1 MDIIKDYIRIF
12 LNAAGGDLSNLVI
25 YIAIVLVF
33 IIGLLYCI
41 APVLGNRRRLRRA
54 VSTIK
59 AGKNAKRSW
68 QEDEFFG
75 KGGLMAHWSA
85 SLNNLF
91 FADGSYH
98 NASNVEDFINEETV
112 IYGPGRSAFADAV
125 PSLLVSL
132 GFLGTL
138 IGLAQGLSGF
148 NMTDS
153 STAQQSIM
161 TLIPGMKYAFT
172 TSIFG
177 VVGSVLFTLI
187 TRAVYGS
194 TEHALRSFYGAMYR
208 YAGVISVD
216 PLTQVAIYQQEQTA
230 LIQDMAKD
238 LNGSFTQN
246 MARAIQ
252 DAVEPVNQNL
262 KTFMTV
268 TSKDQFR
275 FLDAVVGRF
284 VERMDAALSGQFNEL
299 GRTLDA
305 VNRSQRE
312 AGELTRTSLAEAG
325 KAANALAD
333 VQAMMT
339 SMAAQMRD
347 TMNATRDMENA
358 MSGYLREL
366 ESTGRLTEDGYSRI
380 ASTVEQMQLVSN
392 QQTSYL
398 KSVSAMQSE
407 VTRAVENMTA
417 SVEGFARKFADEGA
431 AAGQSMHM
439 AAGELREASAH
450 IERAQR
456 EAAAAMQ
463 DELQATLESYREYV
477 NQFTQRV
484 DYLAANISDSL
495 SNLPRAVSQTSDQ
508 FLDQMDRLNASLAQ
522 AQRALNDAANR
533 VNGRR

>member
-1 MDIIKDYIRIF
+1 MEFIKSF
-12 LNAAGGDLSNLVI
+12 LGMGGSLSNIII
-25 YIAIVLVF
+25 YIVIVAVF
-33 IIGLLYCI
+33 ILGLIYCI
-41 APVLGNRRRLRRA
+41 APVLSNRGLLRRGIR
-54 VSTIK
+54 TIK
-59 AGKNAKRSW
+59 AGGKGKRLW
-68 QEDEFFG
+68 QEDAFLG
-75 KGGLMAHWSA
+75 KGNLMAHWSA
-85 SLNNLF
+85 YLNNLF

-112 IYGPGRSAFADAV
+112 IYGPGRTAFADAV

-194 TEHALRSFYGAMYR
+194 TEHTLRSFYGTMYR
-208 YAGVISVD
+208 YAGVVSVD

-230 LIQDMAKD
+230 LIQTMAQD
-238 LNGSFTQN
+238 LNGAFTQN
-246 MARAIQ
+246 MAQAIQ
-252 DAVEPVNQNL
+252 TAVDPVNQNL
-262 KTFMTV
+262 KAFMTV
-268 TSKDQFR
+268 TSKEQMR

-284 VERMDAALSGQFNEL
+284 VERMDAVLNGQFAQL
-299 GRTLDA
+299 GRTLEN
-305 VNRSQRE
+305 VNSSQRE
-312 AGELTRTSLAEAG
+312 AGELTRASLAEAS
-325 KAANALAD
+325 KAANGLAD
-333 VQAMMT
+333 VQAMIT

-347 TMNATRDMENA
+347 TLHATRDMESA
-358 MSGYLREL
+358 MTGYLREL
-366 ESTGRLTEDGYSRI
+366 EENGKLAGDGYARI

-407 VTRAVENMTA
+407 VTRAIESMTGSVNAFAKHIADDNA
-417 SVEGFARKFADEGA
+417 SSA
-431 AAGQSMHM
+431 QSMQKASAGLRD
-439 AAGELREASAH
+439 AAAH
-450 IERAQR
+450 IEDIQKRTS
-456 EAAAAMQ
+456 AAMQ
-463 DELQATLESYREYV
+463 QELQGTLDAYREYV

-484 DYLAANISDSL
+484 DYLANSISDSL
-495 SNLPRAVSQTSDQ
+495 SKLPHAVNATSEQ
-508 FLDQMDRLNASLAQ
+508 FLDQVDQLTRTLED
-522 AQRALNDAANR
+522 AQRALNDAVDRMYGNR
-533 VNGRR
+533 